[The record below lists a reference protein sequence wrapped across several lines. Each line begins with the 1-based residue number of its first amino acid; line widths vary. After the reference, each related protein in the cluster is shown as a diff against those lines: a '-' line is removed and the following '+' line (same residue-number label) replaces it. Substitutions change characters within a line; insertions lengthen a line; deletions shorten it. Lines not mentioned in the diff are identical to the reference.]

1 MVLKI
6 RGGGKPDNGI
16 GESQDEALTVDQP
29 LLIGE
34 VSEEDWSK
42 SNSDEEKK
50 EQESTIAFATIEF
63 CVSLQEDEV
72 TLIVI
77 EGLNMFWKETLN
89 HCIPHM
95 MMTLKRKFKG
105 GNNM

>member
-1 MVLKI
+1 MEAV
-6 RGGGKPDNGI
+6 GI
-16 GESQDEALTVDQP
+16 YSKNYKKVYESTATTTSRWFSRFVVGE
-29 LLIGE
+29 
-34 VSEEDWSK
+34 
-42 SNSDEEKK
+42 K
-50 EQESTIAFATIEF
+50 ELESTIAFATIEF
-63 CVSLQEDEV
+63 CVSLQEEEV